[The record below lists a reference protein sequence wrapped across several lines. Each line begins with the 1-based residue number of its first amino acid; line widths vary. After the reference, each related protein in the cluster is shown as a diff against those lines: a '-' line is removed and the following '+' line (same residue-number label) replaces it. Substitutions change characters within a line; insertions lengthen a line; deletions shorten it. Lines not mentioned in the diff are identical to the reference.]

1 MAVRISRRSISLG
14 LAASAALPL
23 SGLKTHAVETDDY
36 HVAPAGTAPFS
47 VEVYQERRL
56 RLMEQLK
63 GGVAVIFGADSLA
76 NGRQNPD
83 FAYLTGLGVRLLCW
97 HPVSERI
104 ESFCFFPHVT
114 RR

>member
-56 RLMEQLK
+56 TCNYSIC
-63 GGVAVIFGADSLA
+63 GI
-76 NGRQNPD
+76 
-83 FAYLTGLGVRLLCW
+83 LC
-97 HPVSERI
+97 V
-104 ESFCFFPHVT
+104 
-114 RR
+114 